1 MIDLELLLDIAKR
14 DLLDLW
20 MAKMLVV
27 MLVLMPLLFIG
38 MFGYMYPPS
47 PSPNPNTNNLGSVYP
62 NLPVC
67 LVVMDNGQMANT
79 YANEFIQVSTEQ
91 KLFTISE
98 AASFQEAKNMLVEGK
113 LKGIVVFPQG
123 FSAALAS
130 KTPATVQVTVD
141 ESNPTIA
148 SIVQSEIAGVFNIIN
163 SEMSAQN
170 IDAIDGGQENSA
182 YLMQPVSIINEPLI
196 SGAASS
202 FQFLAPGFVALT
214 VVTGSLIGVATSIS
228 KEKEQGT
235 MDGLLVAPVSNI
247 SIIAGKV
254 LAQTVR
260 GMIQG
265 FITLGL
271 AILVFGVRIYGSPIV
286 MILVMFLGTASF
298 VGIGIVLSAIAPDQE
313 TANVMASLLQF
324 PMMFLCGIMFPI
336 EQLPAWM
343 QIIGKALPLYY
354 AADALRKVIILNA
367 GMNLIMPDILI
378 LIGYAAATM
387 VCALPLFDK
396 AMRK

>member
-1 MIDLELLLDIAKR
+1 MMDIAKR

-20 MAKMLVV
+20 MAKILVV
-27 MLVLMPLLFIG
+27 MLVTMPLLLIG
-38 MFGYMYPPS
+38 MFGYMYPPA

-67 LVVMDNGQMANT
+67 LVVIDNGQMANKI
-79 YANEFIQVSTEQ
+79 ALQFIQVSTEQ
-91 KLFTISE
+91 KLFTVSE
-98 AASFQEAKNMLVEGK
+98 AASFEQARNMLVEGK

-130 KTPATVQVTVD
+130 RTSATVQVTVD

-148 SIVQSEIAGVFNIIN
+148 SIVRSEVAGVFNIIA
-163 SEMSAQN
+163 SDMSVQN
-170 IDAIDGGQENSA
+170 INAIDGGQVNPA
-182 YLMQPVSIINEPLI
+182 FLVQPVSIINEPLI
-196 SGAASS
+196 SSAASS

-214 VVTGSLIGVATSIS
+214 VVTGSLIGVATSVS

-235 MDGLLVAPVSNI
+235 MDGLLVAPVSHT

-254 LAQTVR
+254 IAQTVR

-265 FITLGL
+265 SITLVL
-271 AILVFGVRIYGSPIV
+271 SVLIFNVRIYGSPIV
-286 MILVMFLGTASF
+286 MVIVMFLGTASF
-298 VGIGIVLSAIAPDQE
+298 VGVGIVLSTVAPDQE
-313 TANVMASLLQF
+313 TANVMASLLQL

-336 EQLPAWM
+336 EQLPSWM
-343 QIIGKALPLYY
+343 QLIGKALPLYY
-354 AADALRKVIILNA
+354 AADALRKVVILNA
-367 GMNLIMPDILI
+367 SMNLIMPDMVTLVA
-378 LIGYAAATM
+378 YAAVTM
-387 VCALPLFDK
+387 MLAVPLFDK

>member
-1 MIDLELLLDIAKR
+1 LIDLELLLDIAKK

-20 MAKMLVV
+20 MSKTLVF
-27 MLVLMPLLFIG
+27 MLVLMPLLLIG

-67 LVVMDNGQMANT
+67 VVMMDDGQIANNF
-79 YANEFIQVSTEQ
+79 ANQFIQVSMEQ
-91 KLFTISE
+91 KLFTVTE
-98 AASFQEAKNMLVEGK
+98 AASFQEARNLLVEGK

-123 FSAALAS
+123 FSAAIAS
-130 KTPATVQVTVD
+130 NTPATVQVTVD
-141 ESNPTIA
+141 QSNPTIA
-148 SIVQSEIAGVFNIIN
+148 SIVQSEVAGVINIIN
-163 SEMSAQN
+163 SEMSSRN
-170 IDAIDGGQENSA
+170 ISAIDGGRWNA
-182 YLMQPVSIINEPLI
+182 VFLMQPVSIINEPLI
-196 SGAASS
+196 TGSASS

-228 KEKEQGT
+228 KEKETGT

-254 LAQTVR
+254 IAQTVR

-265 FITLGL
+265 FITLVL

-286 MILVMFLGTASF
+286 MVVVMFLGTASF

-336 EQLPAWM
+336 EQLPGWM
-343 QIIGKALPLYY
+343 QVIGRALPLYY
-354 AADALRKVIILNA
+354 AADALRKVVILNA
-367 GMNLIMPDILI
+367 GMNLITPDILI
-378 LIGYAAATM
+378 LIAYAAATM
-387 VCALPLFDK
+387 VLALPLFDK

>member
-1 MIDLELLLDIAKR
+1 MMDIAKR

-20 MAKMLVV
+20 MAKILVV
-27 MLVLMPLLFIG
+27 MLVMMPLLLIG
-38 MFGYMYPPS
+38 MFGYMYPPA

-67 LVVMDNGQMANT
+67 LVVMDNGQMAKNV
-79 YANEFIQVSTEQ
+79 AFQFIQVSTEQ
-91 KLFTISE
+91 KLFTVTE
-98 AASFQEAKNMLVEGK
+98 AASFQEARNMLVEGK

-123 FSAALAS
+123 FSDALAS
-130 KTPATVQVTVD
+130 KMSATVEVTVD

-148 SIVQSEIAGVFNIIN
+148 SIVRSEIAGVFNIIG
-163 SEMSAQN
+163 SDMSVQN
-170 IDAIDGGQENSA
+170 MNAIDGGQVNPTF
-182 YLMQPVSIINEPLI
+182 LIQPVSIINEPLI

-254 LAQTVR
+254 IAQTVR

-265 FITLGL
+265 SITLVL
-271 AILVFGVRIYGSPIV
+271 TVLIFNVRIYGSPIV
-286 MILVMFLGTASF
+286 TVIVMFLGTASF
-298 VGIGIVLSAIAPDQE
+298 VGVGIILSTVAPDQE
-313 TANVMASLLQF
+313 TANMMASLLQL

-336 EQLPAWM
+336 EQLPSWM
-343 QIIGKALPLYY
+343 QLIGKALPLYY
-354 AADALRKVIILNA
+354 AADALRKVVILNA
-367 GMNLIMPDILI
+367 SMNLIMPDILI
-378 LIGYAAATM
+378 LMAYAAVTM
-387 VCALPLFDK
+387 VLALPLFDK
-396 AMRK
+396 AMKK

>member
-1 MIDLELLLDIAKR
+1 
-14 DLLDLW
+14 
-20 MAKMLVV
+20 
-27 MLVLMPLLFIG
+27 
-38 MFGYMYPPS
+38 
-47 PSPNPNTNNLGSVYP
+47 
-62 NLPVC
+62 
-67 LVVMDNGQMANT
+67 
-79 YANEFIQVSTEQ
+79 
-91 KLFTISE
+91 
-98 AASFQEAKNMLVEGK
+98 
-113 LKGIVVFPQG
+113 
-123 FSAALAS
+123 
-130 KTPATVQVTVD
+130 
-141 ESNPTIA
+141 
-148 SIVQSEIAGVFNIIN
+148 
-163 SEMSAQN
+163 
-170 IDAIDGGQENSA
+170 
-182 YLMQPVSIINEPLI
+182 MQPVSIINEPLI
-196 SGAASS
+196 SGAGAGSS

-254 LAQTVR
+254 IAQTVR

-265 FITLGL
+265 FITLVL

-286 MILVMFLGTASF
+286 MVIVMFLGTASF

-343 QIIGKALPLYY
+343 QVIGRALPLYY
-354 AADALRKVIILNA
+354 AADALRKVVILNA
-367 GMNLIMPDILI
+367 GLNLIMPDLLI
-378 LIGYAAATM
+378 LMVYAAATM
-387 VCALPLFDK
+387 VVAMPLFDR

>member
-1 MIDLELLLDIAKR
+1 MMDIAKR

-20 MAKMLVV
+20 MAKTLVV
-27 MLVLMPLLFIG
+27 MLVLMPLLLIG
-38 MFGYMYPPS
+38 MFGYMYPPA

-62 NLPVC
+62 DLPVC
-67 LVVMDNGQMANT
+67 LVVLDNGQMANNF
-79 YANEFIQVSTEQ
+79 ALQFIQVSSEQ
-91 KLFTISE
+91 KLFKVTE
-98 AASFQEAKNMLVEGK
+98 AASFQEARNMLVEGK

-130 KTPATVQVTVD
+130 KMSATVEVTVD
-141 ESNPTIA
+141 ESNPTLA
-148 SIVQSEIAGVFNIIN
+148 SIVQSEIAGVFNIID

-170 IDAIDGGQENSA
+170 INAIDAGRENPEF
-182 YLMQPVSIINEPLI
+182 LVQPVSIINEPLI
-196 SGAASS
+196 SSAASS

-235 MDGLLVAPVSNI
+235 MDGLLVAPVSDI

-254 LAQTVR
+254 IAQTVR

-265 FITLGL
+265 AITLVL
-271 AILVFGVRIYGSPIV
+271 SVLIFNVRIYGSPIIMV
-286 MILVMFLGTASF
+286 IVMFLGTASF

-336 EQLPAWM
+336 EQLPSWM
-343 QIIGKALPLYY
+343 QLIGKGLPLYY
-354 AADALRKVIILNA
+354 AADALRKVVILNA
-367 GMNLIMPDILI
+367 SMNLIMPDILI
-378 LIGYAAATM
+378 LMAYAAVTM
-387 VCALPLFDK
+387 MLALPLFDK

>member
-1 MIDLELLLDIAKR
+1 LIDLELLLDIAKR

-67 LVVMDNGQMANT
+67 LVLMDSGQMANT

-130 KTPATVQVTVD
+130 KSPATVQVTVD

>member
-1 MIDLELLLDIAKR
+1 MMDIAKR

-20 MAKMLVV
+20 MAKMLVA
-27 MLVLMPLLFIG
+27 MLVIMPLLFIG
-38 MFGYMYPPS
+38 MFGYMYPPA

-67 LVVMDNGQMANT
+67 LVLMDNGQAANN
-79 YANEFIQVSTEQ
+79 YALQFIQVSTEQ
-91 KLFTISE
+91 KLFTVNE
-98 AASFQEAKNMLVEGK
+98 AASFQEARNMLVEGK
-113 LKGIVVFPQG
+113 LKGIIVFPQG

-130 KTPATVQVTVD
+130 QTPATVQVTVD
-141 ESNPTIA
+141 DSNPTIA
-148 SIVQSEIAGVFNIIN
+148 SIVRSEIAGVINIID
-163 SEMSAQN
+163 SGMSARN
-170 IDAIDGGQENSA
+170 IAAIDGRENPA
-182 YLMQPVSIINEPLI
+182 FLVQPVSVINEPLI
-196 SGAASS
+196 SSAASS

-235 MDGLLVAPVSNI
+235 MDGLLAAPVSHV

-254 LAQTVR
+254 IAQTVR

-265 FITLGL
+265 CITLVL
-271 AILVFGVRIYGSPIV
+271 AILIFNVRIYGSPIV
-286 MILVMFLGTASF
+286 MVIVMFLGTASF
-298 VGIGIVLSAIAPDQE
+298 VGVGIVLSTVAPDQE

-336 EQLPAWM
+336 EQLPVWM
-343 QIIGKALPLYY
+343 QVIGKALPLYY
-354 AADALRKVIILNA
+354 AADALRKVVILNA

-378 LIGYAAATM
+378 LMAYAVATM
-387 VCALPLFDK
+387 TLALPLFDK

>member
-1 MIDLELLLDIAKR
+1 MLDIAKR

-20 MAKMLVV
+20 MAKILVV
-27 MLVLMPLLFIG
+27 MLVMMPLLLIG
-38 MFGYMYPPS
+38 MFGYMYPPA

-67 LVVMDNGQMANT
+67 LVVMDNGQMANKI
-79 YANEFIQVSTEQ
+79 ALQFIQVSASQ
-91 KLFTISE
+91 KLFAVTE
-98 AASFQEAKNMLVEGK
+98 AASFQEARNMLVEGK

-130 KTPATVQVTVD
+130 KRSATVQVTVD

-148 SIVQSEIAGVFNIIN
+148 SIVRSEVAGVFNIID
-163 SEMSAQN
+163 SDMSAHN
-170 IDAIDGGQENSA
+170 ISTIDGGRVDPTF
-182 YLMQPVSIINEPLI
+182 LVQPISIINEPLI
-196 SGAASS
+196 SSSASS

-235 MDGLLVAPVSNI
+235 MDGLLVAPVSHI

-254 LAQTVR
+254 IAQTVR

-265 FITLGL
+265 SITLVL
-271 AILVFGVRIYGSPIV
+271 SVLIFNVTIYGSPIIMV
-286 MILVMFLGTASF
+286 IVMFLGTASF
-298 VGIGIVLSAIAPDQE
+298 VGVGIVVSTVAPDQE

-324 PMMFLCGIMFPI
+324 PMMFLCGIIFPI
-336 EQLPAWM
+336 EQLPSWM
-343 QIIGKALPLYY
+343 QVIGKALPLYY
-354 AADALRKVIILNA
+354 AADALRKVVILNA
-367 GMNLIMPDILI
+367 SMSLIMPDILI
-378 LIGYAAATM
+378 LVAYAAVTM
-387 VCALPLFDK
+387 ILAAPLFDK

>member
-1 MIDLELLLDIAKR
+1 MLDIAKR

-20 MAKMLVV
+20 MAKMLVA
-27 MLVLMPLLFIG
+27 MLVIMPLLFIG
-38 MFGYMYPPS
+38 MFGYMYPPA

-67 LVVMDNGQMANT
+67 LVLMDNGQAANN
-79 YANEFIQVSTEQ
+79 YALQFIQVSTEQ
-91 KLFTISE
+91 KLFTVNE
-98 AASFQEAKNMLVEGK
+98 AASFQEARNMLVEGK
-113 LKGIVVFPQG
+113 LKGIIVFPQG

-130 KTPATVQVTVD
+130 QMPATVQVTVD
-141 ESNPTIA
+141 DSNPTIA
-148 SIVQSEIAGVFNIIN
+148 SIVRAEIAGVINIID
-163 SEMSAQN
+163 SEISARN
-170 IDAIDGGQENSA
+170 IAVIDGRENPA
-182 YLMQPVSIINEPLI
+182 FLVQPVSVINEPLI
-196 SGAASS
+196 SSAASS

-235 MDGLLVAPVSNI
+235 MDGLLAAPVSHV

-254 LAQTVR
+254 IAQTVR

-265 FITLGL
+265 SITLVL
-271 AILVFGVRIYGSPIV
+271 AILIFNVRIYGSPIV
-286 MILVMFLGTASF
+286 MVIVMFLGTASF
-298 VGIGIVLSAIAPDQE
+298 VGVGIVLSTVAPDQE

-336 EQLPAWM
+336 EQLPVWM
-343 QIIGKALPLYY
+343 QVIGKVLPLYY
-354 AADALRKVIILNA
+354 AADALRKVVILNA

-378 LIGYAAATM
+378 LMAYAVVTM
-387 VCALPLFDK
+387 ALALPLFDK

>member
-1 MIDLELLLDIAKR
+1 
-14 DLLDLW
+14 
-20 MAKMLVV
+20 
-27 MLVLMPLLFIG
+27 
-38 MFGYMYPPS
+38 
-47 PSPNPNTNNLGSVYP
+47 
-62 NLPVC
+62 
-67 LVVMDNGQMANT
+67 
-79 YANEFIQVSTEQ
+79 
-91 KLFTISE
+91 
-98 AASFQEAKNMLVEGK
+98 MLVEGE

-123 FSAALAS
+123 FSAAIAS

-141 ESNPTIA
+141 QSNPTIG
-148 SIVQSEIAGVFNIIN
+148 SIVQSEIAGVFDILD
-163 SEMSAQN
+163 SEMSTRN
-170 IDAIDGGQENSA
+170 INAIDGGQGDSA
-182 YLMQPVSIINEPLI
+182 FLMQPISIINEPLI
-196 SGAASS
+196 SGAGSTSS

-228 KEKEQGT
+228 KEKEAGT

-254 LAQTVR
+254 VAQTVR

-271 AILVFGVRIYGSPIV
+271 AILVFGVRVYGSPIV
-286 MILVMFLGTASF
+286 MVVVMFLGTASF

-343 QIIGKALPLYY
+343 QVIGRALPLYY
-354 AADALRKVIILNA
+354 AADALRKVVILNA

-387 VCALPLFDK
+387 VLALPLFDK

>member
-1 MIDLELLLDIAKR
+1 MIDLDLMLDIAKR

-27 MLVLMPLLFIG
+27 MLVIMPLLFIG
-38 MFGYMYPPS
+38 MFGYMYPPA
-47 PSPNPNTNNLGSVYP
+47 PSPNPNTDNLGSVYP

-67 LVVMDNGQMANT
+67 IVMMDNGQAANNF
-79 YANEFIQVSTEQ
+79 ALRFIQVSTEQ

-98 AASFQEAKNMLVEGK
+98 AASFQEARNMLVEGK

-130 KTPATVQVTVD
+130 KTPATVEVTVD
-141 ESNPTIA
+141 ETNPTIA
-148 SIVQSEIAGVFNIIN
+148 SIVQSEIAGVFNIID

-170 IDAIDGGQENSA
+170 INAIDGGQESSA
-182 YLMQPVSIINEPLI
+182 YLVQPVSIINEPLI
-196 SGAASS
+196 SSATSS

-235 MDGLLVAPVSNI
+235 MDGLLVAPVSHV

-254 LAQTVR
+254 IAQTVR

-265 FITLGL
+265 SITLVL
-271 AILVFGVRIYGSPIV
+271 TVLIFNVRIYGSPIV
-286 MILVMFLGTASF
+286 MVVVMFLGTASF
-298 VGIGIVLSAIAPDQE
+298 VGVGIVLSTVAPDQE

-354 AADALRKVIILNA
+354 AADALRKVVILNA
-367 GMNLIMPDILI
+367 SMNLIMPDILI
-378 LIGYAAATM
+378 LMAYAAATM
-387 VCALPLFDK
+387 VLALPLFDK

>member
-1 MIDLELLLDIAKR
+1 MIDLELMMDIAKR

-20 MAKMLVV
+20 MAKVLVV
-27 MLVLMPLLFIG
+27 MLVMMPLLFIG
-38 MFGYMYPPS
+38 MFGYMYPPA

-67 LVVMDNGQMANT
+67 LVMMDNGQTAKDF
-79 YANEFIQVSTEQ
+79 ALQFIHVSTEQ
-91 KLFTISE
+91 KLFTITE
-98 AASFQEAKNMLVEGK
+98 AASFQDARNMLVEGK

-123 FSAALAS
+123 FSAAIAS
-130 KTPATVQVTVD
+130 KMSATVEVTVD

-148 SIVQSEIAGVFNIIN
+148 SIVRSEIAGVFTIID
-163 SEMSAQN
+163 SDMSAQN
-170 IDAIDGGQENSA
+170 INAIDGAKVNP
-182 YLMQPVSIINEPLI
+182 LFLVQPVSIINEPLI

-235 MDGLLVAPVSNI
+235 MDGLLAAPVSNI

-254 LAQTVR
+254 IAQTIR

-265 FITLGL
+265 SITLVL
-271 AILVFGVRIYGSPIV
+271 AILVFNVRIYGSPIV
-286 MILVMFLGTASF
+286 MVIVMFLGTASF
-298 VGIGIVLSAIAPDQE
+298 VGVGIVLSAVAPDQE

-336 EQLPAWM
+336 EQLPSWM
-343 QIIGKALPLYY
+343 QLIGKALPLYY
-354 AADALRKVIILNA
+354 AADALRKVVILNA
-367 GMNLIMPDILI
+367 SMNLIMPDILI
-378 LIGYAAATM
+378 LIAYAAATM
-387 VCALPLFDK
+387 VLALPLFDK

>member
-1 MIDLELLLDIAKR
+1 MLDIAKR

-27 MLVLMPLLFIG
+27 MIVLMPLLLIG
-38 MFGYMYPPS
+38 MFGYMYPPV

-67 LVVMDNGQMANT
+67 LVVMDNGQMANNIALQFT
-79 YANEFIQVSTEQ
+79 QISRDQR
-91 KLFTISE
+91 LFTISE
-98 AASFQEAKNMLVEGK
+98 AASFQEARNMLVQGR

-130 KTPATVQVTVD
+130 QMPATVQVTVD
-141 ESNPTIA
+141 ETNPNIA
-148 SIVQSEIAGVFNIIN
+148 SIVRAEIAGVFNIID
-163 SEMSAQN
+163 SEMSARN
-170 IDAIDGGQENSA
+170 IQAIDGGQESSKF
-182 YLMQPVSIINEPLI
+182 LVQPVTIINEPLI
-196 SGAASS
+196 SSAASS

-235 MDGLLVAPVSNI
+235 MDGLLVAPVSHI

-254 LAQTVR
+254 IAQTVR

-265 FITLGL
+265 SITLVL
-271 AILVFGVRIYGSPIV
+271 SILIFGVTIYGSPIV
-286 MILVMFLGTASF
+286 MVIVMFLGTASF
-298 VGIGIVLSAIAPDQE
+298 VGVGIVLSTVAPDQE

-336 EQLPAWM
+336 EQLPSWM

-367 GMNLIMPDILI
+367 SMNLIMPDILI
-378 LIGYAAATM
+378 LIGYAAVTM
-387 VCALPLFDK
+387 LLALPLFDR

>member
-1 MIDLELLLDIAKR
+1 MMDIAKR

-20 MAKMLVV
+20 MAKILVV
-27 MLVLMPLLFIG
+27 MLVMMPLLLIG
-38 MFGYMYPPS
+38 MFGYMYPPA

-67 LVVMDNGQMANT
+67 LVVMDNGQMAKNV
-79 YANEFIQVSTEQ
+79 AFQFIQVSTEQ
-91 KLFTISE
+91 KLFTVTE
-98 AASFQEAKNMLVEGK
+98 AASFQDARNMLVEGK

-123 FSAALAS
+123 FSDALAS
-130 KTPATVQVTVD
+130 KMSATVEVTVD

-148 SIVQSEIAGVFNIIN
+148 SIVRSEIAGVFNIIG
-163 SEMSAQN
+163 SDMSVQN
-170 IDAIDGGQENSA
+170 MNAIDGGQVNPTF
-182 YLMQPVSIINEPLI
+182 LIQPVSIINEPLI

-254 LAQTVR
+254 IAQTVR

-265 FITLGL
+265 SITLVL
-271 AILVFGVRIYGSPIV
+271 TVLIFNVRIYGSPIV
-286 MILVMFLGTASF
+286 TVIVMFLGTASF
-298 VGIGIVLSAIAPDQE
+298 VGVGIILSTVAPDQE
-313 TANVMASLLQF
+313 TANMMASLLQL

-336 EQLPAWM
+336 EQLPSWM

-354 AADALRKVIILNA
+354 AADALRKVVILNA
-367 GMNLIMPDILI
+367 SMNLIMPDILI
-378 LIGYAAATM
+378 LMAYAAVTM
-387 VCALPLFDK
+387 VLALPLFDK
-396 AMRK
+396 AMKK

>member
-1 MIDLELLLDIAKR
+1 LIDLDLLLDIAKR

-20 MAKMLVV
+20 MAKTLVV

-67 LVVMDNGQMANT
+67 LVVMDNGQMANNF
-79 YANEFIQVSTEQ
+79 ASQFIQISTEQ
-91 KLFTISE
+91 KLFTVNE
-98 AASFQEAKNMLVEGK
+98 AASFQEARNMLVEGK

-130 KTPATVQVTVD
+130 KTQATVQVTVD
-141 ESNPTIA
+141 QSNPTIA
-148 SIVQSEIAGVFNIIN
+148 SIVQSEIAGVFNIID
-163 SEMSAQN
+163 SEMSARN
-170 IDAIDGGQENSA
+170 INAVDGGQGDSA
-182 YLMQPVSIINEPLI
+182 FLIQPVSIINEPLI

-265 FITLGL
+265 FITLVL

-286 MILVMFLGTASF
+286 MVIVMFLGTASF

-343 QIIGKALPLYY
+343 QVIGKALPLYY
-354 AADALRKVIILNA
+354 AADALRKVVILNA
-367 GMNLIMPDILI
+367 SLNLIMPDILT
-378 LIGYAAATM
+378 LIAYAAATM
-387 VCALPLFDK
+387 VLALPLFDK

>member
-1 MIDLELLLDIAKR
+1 MIDLDLMLDIAKR

-20 MAKMLVV
+20 MAKMLVAMIV
-27 MLVLMPLLFIG
+27 ITPLLFIG
-38 MFGYMYPPS
+38 MFGYMYPPA

-67 LVVMDNGQMANT
+67 LVVMDNGQMAKDV
-79 YANEFIQVSTEQ
+79 AIQFIQVSTEQ
-91 KLFTISE
+91 KLFSVSE
-98 AASFQEAKNMLVEGK
+98 AASFQEARDMLVEGK

-130 KTPATVQVTVD
+130 KTSATVQVTVD

-148 SIVQSEIAGVFNIIN
+148 SIVRSEIAGVFNIID
-163 SEMSAQN
+163 SDMSAQN
-170 IDAIDGGQENSA
+170 INAADGGQVNPA
-182 YLMQPVSIINEPLI
+182 FLVQPVSIIDEPLI
-196 SGAASS
+196 SSAASS

-214 VVTGSLIGVATSIS
+214 VVTGSLAGVATSIS

-254 LAQTVR
+254 IAQTVR

-265 FITLGL
+265 TITLVL
-271 AILVFGVRIYGSPIV
+271 TVLVFNVRIYGSPIV
-286 MILVMFLGTASF
+286 MVIVMFLGTASF
-298 VGIGIVLSAIAPDQE
+298 VGVGIVLSTVAPDQE
-313 TANVMASLLQF
+313 TANVMATLLQF
-324 PMMFLCGIMFPI
+324 PMMFLCGVMFPI
-336 EQLPAWM
+336 EQLPSWM

-354 AADALRKVIILNA
+354 AADALRKVVILNA
-367 GMNLIMPDILI
+367 SMNLIMPDILI
-378 LIGYAAATM
+378 LIGYAAVTM
-387 VCALPLFDK
+387 VLALPLFDK

>member
-1 MIDLELLLDIAKR
+1 LDIAKR

-67 LVVMDNGQMANT
+67 LVLMDNGQMANT

-286 MILVMFLGTASF
+286 MIFVMFLGTASF

>member
-67 LVVMDNGQMANT
+67 LVLMDNGQMANT

>member
-1 MIDLELLLDIAKR
+1 LIDLDLMMDIAKR

-20 MAKMLVV
+20 MAKILVV
-27 MLVLMPLLFIG
+27 MLVMMPLLLIG
-38 MFGYMYPPS
+38 MFGYMYPPA

-67 LVVMDNGQMANT
+67 LVVMDNGQMAKNV
-79 YANEFIQVSTEQ
+79 AFQFIQVSTEQ
-91 KLFTISE
+91 KLFTVTE
-98 AASFQEAKNMLVEGK
+98 AASFQDARNMLVEGK

-123 FSAALAS
+123 FSDALAS
-130 KTPATVQVTVD
+130 KMSATVEVTVD

-148 SIVQSEIAGVFNIIN
+148 SIVRSEIAGVFNIIG
-163 SEMSAQN
+163 SDMSVQN
-170 IDAIDGGQENSA
+170 INAIDGGQVNPTF
-182 YLMQPVSIINEPLI
+182 LIQPVSIINEPLI

-254 LAQTVR
+254 IAQTVR

-265 FITLGL
+265 SITLVL
-271 AILVFGVRIYGSPIV
+271 TVLIFNVRIYGSPIV
-286 MILVMFLGTASF
+286 TVIVMFLGTASF
-298 VGIGIVLSAIAPDQE
+298 VGVGIILSTVAPDQE
-313 TANVMASLLQF
+313 TANMMASLLQL

-336 EQLPAWM
+336 EQLPSWM
-343 QIIGKALPLYY
+343 QLIGKALPLYY
-354 AADALRKVIILNA
+354 AADALRKVVILNA
-367 GMNLIMPDILI
+367 SMNLIMPDILI
-378 LIGYAAATM
+378 LMAYAAVTM
-387 VCALPLFDK
+387 VLALPLFDK
-396 AMRK
+396 AMKK

>member
-1 MIDLELLLDIAKR
+1 MDLDLMLDIAKR

-38 MFGYMYPPS
+38 MFGYMYPPA
-47 PSPNPNTNNLGSVYP
+47 PSPNPNTNNLGTVYP

-67 LVVMDNGQMANT
+67 LVIMDNGQIANN
-79 YANEFIQVSTEQ
+79 YALEFIQVSTEQ
-91 KLFTISE
+91 KLFTISQ
-98 AASFQEAKNMLVEGK
+98 AASFQEARNMLVEGE
-113 LKGIVVFPQG
+113 LKGIVVFPEG
-123 FSAALAS
+123 FSSAIAS
-130 KTPATVQVTVD
+130 NMPATVEVTVD
-141 ESNPTIA
+141 ETNPTIA

-163 SEMSAQN
+163 SEMSARN
-170 IDAIDGGQENSA
+170 INALDGGRVDSA
-182 YLMQPVSIINEPLI
+182 FLMQPVSIINEPLI
-196 SGAASS
+196 SSAASS

-214 VVTGSLIGVATSIS
+214 VVTGSLVGVATSIS

-235 MDGLLVAPVSNI
+235 MDGLLVAPVSKI

-254 LAQTVR
+254 IAQTVR

-271 AILVFGVRIYGSPIV
+271 TILVFNVKIYGNPIV
-286 MILVMFLGTASF
+286 MVIVMFLGTASF
-298 VGIGIVLSAIAPDQE
+298 VGVGIVLSAVAPDQE

-336 EQLPAWM
+336 EQLPTWM
-343 QIIGKALPLYY
+343 QLIGKALPLYY
-354 AADALRKVIILNA
+354 AADALRKVVILNA
-367 GMNLIMPDILI
+367 SMNLIMPDMIILMV
-378 LIGYAAATM
+378 YAAATM
-387 VCALPLFDK
+387 LLALPLFDR

>member
-1 MIDLELLLDIAKR
+1 LIDLELLLDIAKR

-67 LVVMDNGQMANT
+67 LVLMDNGQMANT

>member
-1 MIDLELLLDIAKR
+1 MVDIAKR

-20 MAKMLVV
+20 MAKILVV
-27 MLVLMPLLFIG
+27 MLVMMPLLLIG
-38 MFGYMYPPS
+38 MFGYMYPPT
-47 PSPNPNTNNLGSVYP
+47 PSPNPNTNNLGSAYP

-67 LVVMDNGQMANT
+67 LVVIDNGQMANKI
-79 YANEFIQVSTEQ
+79 ALQFIQVSTGQ
-91 KLFTISE
+91 KLFTVTE
-98 AASFQEAKNMLVEGK
+98 AASFQEARNMLVQGK

-130 KTPATVQVTVD
+130 KTSATVEVTVD

-148 SIVQSEIAGVFNIIN
+148 SIVRSEVAGVFNIID
-163 SEMSAQN
+163 SDMSVHN
-170 IDAIDGGQENSA
+170 INAVDAGQVNPA
-182 YLMQPVSIINEPLI
+182 FLVQPISIINEPLI
-196 SGAASS
+196 SSSASS

-235 MDGLLVAPVSNI
+235 MDGLLVAPVSQM

-254 LAQTVR
+254 IAQTVR

-265 FITLGL
+265 SITLVL
-271 AILVFGVRIYGSPIV
+271 SVLIFNVTIYGSPII
-286 MILVMFLGTASF
+286 MIIVMFLGTASF
-298 VGIGIVLSAIAPDQE
+298 VGVGIVVSTVAPDQE
-313 TANVMASLLQF
+313 TANVMASLLQL

-336 EQLPAWM
+336 EQLPSWM
-343 QIIGKALPLYY
+343 QLIGKALPLYY
-354 AADALRKVIILNA
+354 AADALRKVVILNA
-367 GMNLIMPDILI
+367 SINLIMPDILI
-378 LIGYAAATM
+378 LVAYAAVTM
-387 VCALPLFDK
+387 VLAVPLFDK

>member
-1 MIDLELLLDIAKR
+1 MIDLELLLDIAKK

-20 MAKMLVV
+20 MAKTLVF
-27 MLVLMPLLFIG
+27 MLVLMPLLLIG

-67 LVVMDNGQMANT
+67 LVMMDNGQVAKDFANQ
-79 YANEFIQVSTEQ
+79 FIQVSTEQ
-91 KLFTISE
+91 KLFTVSE
-98 AASFQEAKNMLVEGK
+98 AASFQEARNMLVEGK

-123 FSAALAS
+123 FSAAIAS
-130 KTPATVQVTVD
+130 KTPATVEVTVD
-141 ESNPTIA
+141 QSNPTIA
-148 SIVQSEIAGVFNIIN
+148 SIVQSEIAGVFNILN

-170 IDAIDGGQENSA
+170 ISAIDGGQWDPA
-182 YLMQPVSIINEPLI
+182 FLTQPVSIINEPLI
-196 SGAASS
+196 TGAASS

-228 KEKEQGT
+228 KEKEAGT

-247 SIIAGKV
+247 SIVAGKV
-254 LAQTVR
+254 IAQTVR

-286 MILVMFLGTASF
+286 MVVVMFLGTASF

-336 EQLPAWM
+336 EQLPGWM
-343 QIIGKALPLYY
+343 QVIGRALPLYY
-354 AADALRKVIILNA
+354 AADALRKVVILNA

-387 VCALPLFDK
+387 VLALPLFDK

>member
-67 LVVMDNGQMANT
+67 LVLLDNGQMANT

>member
-1 MIDLELLLDIAKR
+1 LIDLDLLLDIAKR

-20 MAKMLVV
+20 MAKSLVV
-27 MLVLMPLLFIG
+27 MLVLMPLLLIG

-67 LVVMDNGQMANT
+67 LVMMDNGQMANDF
-79 YANEFIQVSTEQ
+79 ASQFIHVSTEQ

-98 AASFQEAKNMLVEGK
+98 AASFQEARNMLVEGK

-123 FSAALAS
+123 FSAAIAS

-141 ESNPTIA
+141 QSNPTIA
-148 SIVQSEIAGVFNIIN
+148 SIVQSEIAGVFNILD
-163 SEMSAQN
+163 SEMSVRN
-170 IDAIDGGQENSA
+170 INAIDGARGDSA
-182 YLMQPVSIINEPLI
+182 FLMQPVTIINEPLI
-196 SGAASS
+196 TGAASS

-228 KEKEQGT
+228 KEKEAGT

-254 LAQTVR
+254 IAQTVR

-286 MILVMFLGTASF
+286 MVVVMFLGTASF

-336 EQLPAWM
+336 EQLPGWM
-343 QIIGKALPLYY
+343 QVIGRALPLYY
-354 AADALRKVIILNA
+354 AADALRKVVILNA

-378 LIGYAAATM
+378 LIAYAAATM
-387 VCALPLFDK
+387 VLALPLFDK

>member
-1 MIDLELLLDIAKR
+1 MMDIAKR

-20 MAKMLVV
+20 MAKILVV
-27 MLVLMPLLFIG
+27 MLVMMPLLLIG
-38 MFGYMYPPS
+38 MFGYMYPPA

-67 LVVMDNGQMANT
+67 LVVMDNGQMAKNV
-79 YANEFIQVSTEQ
+79 AFQFIQVSTEQ
-91 KLFTISE
+91 KLFTVTE
-98 AASFQEAKNMLVEGK
+98 AASFQDARNMLVEGK

-123 FSAALAS
+123 FSDALAS
-130 KTPATVQVTVD
+130 KMSATVEVTVD

-148 SIVQSEIAGVFNIIN
+148 SIVRSEIAGVFNIIG
-163 SEMSAQN
+163 SDMSVQN
-170 IDAIDGGQENSA
+170 MNAIDGGQVNPTF
-182 YLMQPVSIINEPLI
+182 LIQPVSIINEPLI

-254 LAQTVR
+254 IAQTVR

-265 FITLGL
+265 SITLVL
-271 AILVFGVRIYGSPIV
+271 TVLIFNVRIYGSPIV
-286 MILVMFLGTASF
+286 TVIVMFLGTASF
-298 VGIGIVLSAIAPDQE
+298 VGVGIILSTVAPDQE
-313 TANVMASLLQF
+313 TANMMASLLQL

-336 EQLPAWM
+336 EQLPSWM
-343 QIIGKALPLYY
+343 QLIGKALPLYY
-354 AADALRKVIILNA
+354 AADALRKVVILNA
-367 GMNLIMPDILI
+367 SMNLIMPDILI
-378 LIGYAAATM
+378 LMAYAAVTM
-387 VCALPLFDK
+387 VLALPLFDK
-396 AMRK
+396 AMKK

>member
-1 MIDLELLLDIAKR
+1 LLDLDLMVDIAKR

-20 MAKMLVV
+20 MAKILVV
-27 MLVLMPLLFIG
+27 MLVMMPLLLIG
-38 MFGYMYPPS
+38 MFGYMYPPA

-67 LVVMDNGQMANT
+67 LVVIDNGQMANKV
-79 YANEFIQVSTEQ
+79 ALEFIQLSTGQ
-91 KLFTISE
+91 KLFSVTE
-98 AASFQEAKNMLVEGK
+98 AASFQEARNMLVEGK

-130 KTPATVQVTVD
+130 KMSATVQVTVD

-148 SIVQSEIAGVFNIIN
+148 SIVRSEVAGVFNIID
-163 SEMSAQN
+163 SDMSAHN
-170 IDAIDGGQENSA
+170 ISAIDGGRVDPTF
-182 YLMQPVSIINEPLI
+182 LVQPISIINEPLI
-196 SGAASS
+196 SSSASS

-235 MDGLLVAPVSNI
+235 MDGLLVAPVSHI

-254 LAQTVR
+254 IAQTVR

-265 FITLGL
+265 SITLVL
-271 AILVFGVRIYGSPIV
+271 SVLIFNVTIYGSPIIMV
-286 MILVMFLGTASF
+286 IVMFLGTASF
-298 VGIGIVLSAIAPDQE
+298 VGVGIVVSTVAPDQE

-324 PMMFLCGIMFPI
+324 PMMFLCGIIFPI
-336 EQLPAWM
+336 EQLPSWM
-343 QIIGKALPLYY
+343 QLIGKALPLYY
-354 AADALRKVIILNA
+354 AADALRKVVILNA
-367 GMNLIMPDILI
+367 SMNLIMPDILI
-378 LIGYAAATM
+378 LVAYAAVTM
-387 VCALPLFDK
+387 VLAAPLFDK

>member
-1 MIDLELLLDIAKR
+1 
-14 DLLDLW
+14 
-20 MAKMLVV
+20 
-27 MLVLMPLLFIG
+27 
-38 MFGYMYPPS
+38 
-47 PSPNPNTNNLGSVYP
+47 
-62 NLPVC
+62 
-67 LVVMDNGQMANT
+67 
-79 YANEFIQVSTEQ
+79 
-91 KLFTISE
+91 
-98 AASFQEAKNMLVEGK
+98 
-113 LKGIVVFPQG
+113 VVFPQG

-170 IDAIDGGQENSA
+170 IDAIDGGHENSA